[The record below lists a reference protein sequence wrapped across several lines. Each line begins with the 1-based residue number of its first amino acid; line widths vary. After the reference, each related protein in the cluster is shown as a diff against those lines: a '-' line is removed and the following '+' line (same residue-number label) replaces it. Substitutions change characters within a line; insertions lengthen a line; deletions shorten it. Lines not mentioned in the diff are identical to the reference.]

1 MSHPK
6 ALMGCG
12 QPILEGCSERAWSRR
27 RVDASGTAS
36 GCGVC
41 PRECGRAVPSIY
53 SSARPELDW
62 SPVCR
67 HHAYMIS
74 SFVRG
79 LISAFKARR
88 ELSRQ
93 CRCTFYLFIRAQPN
107 LISLRSAGTMLA
119 SFRRS
124 LTPWRTLVEAQ
135 FESKLRASRRPR
147 RTWTR
152 TC

>member
-1 MSHPK
+1 MATAIGAPTRSSSGSEKWSHVVQW
-6 ALMGCG
+6 L
-12 QPILEGCSERAWSRR
+12 QPEGPP
-27 RVDASGTAS
+27 G
-36 GCGVC
+36 
-41 PRECGRAVPSIY
+41 
-53 SSARPELDW
+53 
-62 SPVCR
+62 
-67 HHAYMIS
+67 HA
-74 SFVRG
+74 G
-79 LISAFKARR
+79 AG
-88 ELSRQ
+88 
-93 CRCTFYLFIRAQPN
+93 CTFYLFIRAQPN